1 MKKKKKKKRLLI
13 ILLLIVIGFLFSIK
27 NNTKVKIKDK
37 DFIEMII
44 NNSFENNNIIDK
56 IITKTIEITNPVK
69 LWSINYKE
77 EEKIKEVSNTNKSP
91 TIYLYITHQSE
102 EYVETYFQD
111 ISINPTV
118 IMNNYIIEDILK
130 KNGYEVI
137 VEEQSIKDILNQNR
151 WKYSESYKASRYL
164 LEQSIT
170 KYPTLEYFIDIH
182 RDSLTRDKTTITIN
196 DKNYAK
202 ILFIVGMENSNYQ
215 ENLSFTEKINNIIN
229 EQYPTLSKGIYKKS
243 GPGVNGVYNQDFNS
257 KTILIEIGGFQNT
270 PEEVLN
276 TAVAFTNCFL
286 EAINE

>member
-1 MKKKKKKKRLLI
+1 MKKKKRKRIII
-13 ILLLIVIGFLFSIK
+13 ILLLIVIGFLFSLK
-27 NNTKVKIKDK
+27 NNSKVKIKDK
-37 DFIEMII
+37 AFIEMII
-44 NNSFENNNIIDK
+44 NNTVEKENLIDK

-91 TIYLYITHQSE
+91 TIYLYNTHQSE
-102 EYVETYFQD
+102 EYEETTFQD
-111 ISINPTV
+111 ISVNPTV
-118 IMNNYIIEDILK
+118 IMNNYIMEDILK